1 MVLSRLQSL
10 LARIYDVASAHD
22 VYDYLV
28 TDRKELRLLPQ
39 PVPPRECDEQLL
51 VGADADGL
59 RLALYIDAAVLGRL
73 DSDNPFRRLTHRN
86 LADYWTA
93 LEGVSH
99 FLYVTWCATRDRPV
113 SQLELETQAEVD
125 KYVATLFLLGE
136 QASGRFP
143 ARLHEWLFERTT
155 FDRSLGAEELD
166 RYRAANSY
174 AARYCRRL
182 EERFLKR
189 RSPALESFMR
199 EIRCFYRLGTASKLR
214 RIEIAGHA

>member
-1 MVLSRLQSL
+1 MVLKTLQSR
-10 LARIYDVASAHD
+10 LARIYDVASAYD
-22 VYDYLV
+22 VYDFLV
-28 TDRKELRLLPQ
+28 TDRSALRALPEAHAAR
-39 PVPPRECDEQLL
+39 PCEEQLL
-51 VGADADGL
+51 LGSDGDDL
-59 RLALYIDAAVLGRL
+59 RLSLYIDAAVLRRL
-73 DSDNPFRRLTHRN
+73 DADSPFQRLSERN

-99 FLYVTWCATRDRPV
+99 FLYVTWCASCDRHV

-136 QASGRFP
+136 QAAGKFP
-143 ARLHEWLFERTT
+143 ARLHQWLFERTA
-155 FDRSLGAEELD
+155 FDGNLGGAELD
-166 RYRAANSY
+166 RYRAANSF

-189 RSPALESFMR
+189 RNPALESFMR

-214 RIEIAGHA
+214 RIEVAGHA

>member
-1 MVLSRLQSL
+1 MVLKTLQSHL
-10 LARIYDVASAHD
+10 GRIYDVASAYD
-22 VYDYLV
+22 VYDFLV
-28 TDRKELRLLPQ
+28 TDRSDLRTLAKV
-39 PVPPRECDEQLL
+39 VPSRSCEEQLL
-51 VGADADGL
+51 VGSDGETL
-59 RLALYIDAAVLGRL
+59 RLSLYIDAAVLGRL
-73 DSDNPFRRLTHRN
+73 AADSPFQRLSEEN

-99 FLYVTWCATRDRPV
+99 FLYVTWCAARDRQV

-136 QASGRFP
+136 QTAGRFP
-143 ARLHEWLFERTT
+143 AWLHEWLFERTA
-155 FDRSLGAEELD
+155 FDRNLGAEELD
-166 RYRAANSY
+166 RYRAANGY

-189 RSPALESFMR
+189 RRPALESFMR

-214 RIEIAGHA
+214 RIEIDGRA

>member
-1 MVLSRLQSL
+1 MVLTSLQCF
-10 LARIYDVASAHD
+10 LARIYDVASAYD
-22 VYDYLV
+22 VYDFLV
-28 TDRKELRLLPQ
+28 TDKRALGQLAATARARSCE
-39 PVPPRECDEQLL
+39 EQLL
-51 VGADADGL
+51 VGSDGEAL
-59 RLALYIDAAVLGRL
+59 RLSLYIDSRVLERL
-73 DSDNPFRRLTHRN
+73 DADSPFRRLSHSN

-99 FLYVTWCATRDRPV
+99 FLYVTWCAARDRHV

-136 QASGRFP
+136 QAAGRFP
-143 ARLHEWLFERTT
+143 ARLHQWLFERTA
-155 FDRSLGAEELD
+155 FDRNLDAAELH
-166 RYRAANSY
+166 RYRTANGY

-189 RSPALESFMR
+189 RNPALESFLR
-199 EIRCFYRLGTASKLR
+199 EIRCFYRLGTQSKLR

>member
-1 MVLSRLQSL
+1 MVLQHLQRQL
-10 LARIYDVASAHD
+10 TRIYDVACAYD
-22 VYDYLV
+22 VYDFLV
-28 TDRKELRLLPQ
+28 TDRRELGNVPQ
-39 PVPPRECDEQLL
+39 FKVRRECEEQLL
-51 VGADADGL
+51 VGADAEGL

-73 DSDNPFRRLTHRN
+73 AANNPFRRLSASN

-99 FLYVTWCATRDRPV
+99 FLYVAWCAARDRHV

-136 QASGRFP
+136 QTAGRFP
-143 ARLHEWLFERTT
+143 VQLHQWLFERTV
-155 FDRSLGAEELD
+155 FDASLDASELD
-166 RYRAANSY
+166 RYRAANAY

>member
-1 MVLSRLQSL
+1 MVLKALQSFL
-10 LARIYDVASAHD
+10 GRIYDVASAYD
-22 VYDYLV
+22 VYDFLV
-28 TDRKELRLLPQ
+28 TDRRALHALPETL
-39 PVPPRECDEQLL
+39 PVRRCEEQLL
-51 VGADADGL
+51 LASDGDAL
-59 RLALYIDAAVLGRL
+59 RLSLYIDPSVLGRL
-73 DSDNPFRRLTHRN
+73 DADSPFRRLSERN

-99 FLYVTWCATRDRPV
+99 FLYVTWSAARDRHV

-136 QASGRFP
+136 QTAGRFP
-143 ARLHEWLFERTT
+143 PRLHQWLFERTG
-155 FDRSLGAEELD
+155 FDGNLGAEELD
-166 RYRAANSY
+166 RYRAANAY

-189 RSPALESFMR
+189 RRPALESFMR

-214 RIEIAGHA
+214 RIEIAGYA

>member
-1 MVLSRLQSL
+1 
-10 LARIYDVASAHD
+10 VASAYD
-22 VYDYLV
+22 VYDFLV
-28 TDRKELRLLPQ
+28 TDRRELRLPSQ
-39 PVPPRECDEQLL
+39 SVAARRCEEQLL
-51 VGADADGL
+51 LGSDADGL
-59 RLALYIDAAVLGRL
+59 RLALYIDSAVLGRL
-73 DSDNPFRRLTHRN
+73 DSDSPFRCLSERN
-86 LADYWTA
+86 IADYWTA

-99 FLYVTWCATRDRPV
+99 FLYVTWCAARDRHV

-136 QASGRFP
+136 QTAGRFP
-143 ARLHEWLFERTT
+143 VWLHQWLFERTAY
-155 FDRSLGAEELD
+155 DRNLDAEELD

-189 RSPALESFMR
+189 RNPALESFMR

-214 RIEIAGHA
+214 RIEIAGHS